1 MYPEVLPLSTF
12 FPTLS
17 SFFSR
22 GTIINCMFTRN
33 KKSDIILTCDPNFEF
48 SSSFKFACQFLY
60 IFFGNEHLRFS
71 GCMNFGTVYDA
82 TQICQYVWCINNDY
96 MQANG
101 ECKGTSFIEVIV
113 WGDSFVERGLYG
125 AFFIACDQVRA
136 CVRACTLACMR
147 AWAKYRKVRTIFF
160 SSSISL
166 PSPMLRLFRPLFLP
180 LASRSPEAKEA
191 RVLLRLTFSGMN
203 YLARQVP
210 VSDSQYCDFAIRR
223 NTRWE
228 YALGVDDSGIVAL
241 SGCKGY

>member
-1 MYPEVLPLSTF
+1 M
-12 FPTLS
+12 
-17 SFFSR
+17 
-22 GTIINCMFTRN
+22 
-33 KKSDIILTCDPNFEF
+33 CDPNFVF
-48 SSSFKFACQFLY
+48 SSSFKFACQSF
-60 IFFGNEHLRFS
+60 ISSFGNEHLRFS
-71 GCMNFGTVYDA
+71 YCLHMNFGTVYDA

-101 ECKGTSFIEVIV
+101 NVFHWSYRLGRFLRRTRVLRNV
-113 WGDSFVERGLYG
+113 
-125 AFFIACDQVRA
+125 FIACDQVRA

-160 SSSISL
+160 SSSISP

-210 VSDSQYCDFAIRR
+210 VSDSRYCDFAIRRR

-241 SGCKGY
+241 SGCKGH